1 MPQQTA
7 LVNLELTS
15 VPSGYTTIS
24 FLSDFGVSDEFVG
37 VVHSVLR
44 SIAPE
49 VEVIDITHGVP
60 PHDVRA
66 GSLALARSVEYLCPG
81 IVVAVVDPGVG
92 TDRRRIAVEVGEG
105 ESVLIGPDNGLL
117 APAVAMVGGPKQ
129 VIELT
134 NSNFHLTTSS
144 TTFDGRD
151 VFAPVAA
158 HLANGVPLTELGDPI
173 DPNSLIPAIIPVSYI
188 EEEILFTEVLW
199 IDQYGNIQLNI
210 GIEDLPEGQLQIK
223 IGERTYPTNVVSAFD
238 QIPEGGV
245 GLIVDSAGLIAVAS
259 LRSSAALEFS
269 VSTGDSIQI
278 QQATDET
285 TITTQVSLTPK
296 KENT

>member
-134 NSNFHLTTSS
+134 NNNFHLTTSS

-173 DPNSLIPAIIPVSYI
+173 DPNSLMPAIIPVSYI

-296 KENT
+296 KEST

>member
-173 DPNSLIPAIIPVSYI
+173 DPNSLMPAFIPVSYI

>member
-1 MPQQTA
+1 MI
-7 LVNLELTS
+7 N
-15 VPSGYTTIS
+15 
-24 FLSDFGVSDEFVG
+24 
-37 VVHSVLR
+37 
-44 SIAPE
+44 
-49 VEVIDITHGVP
+49 
-60 PHDVRA
+60 
-66 GSLALARSVEYLCPG
+66 
-81 IVVAVVDPGVG
+81 
-92 TDRRRIAVEVGEG
+92 RIAE
-105 ESVLIGPDNGLL
+105 
-117 APAVAMVGGPKQ
+117 
-129 VIELT
+129 
-134 NSNFHLTTSS
+134 
-144 TTFDGRD
+144 
-151 VFAPVAA
+151 
-158 HLANGVPLTELGDPI
+158 

-210 GIEDLPEGQLQIK
+210 GIEDLPDGQLQIK

-296 KENT
+296 KEST

>member
-158 HLANGVPLTELGDPI
+158 HLANGVPLTDLGDPI
-173 DPNSLIPAIIPVSYI
+173 DPNSLMPAIIPVSYI

>member
-173 DPNSLIPAIIPVSYI
+173 DPNSLMPAIIPVSYI

-278 QQATDET
+278 QQSTYET

-296 KENT
+296 KEST

>member
-173 DPNSLIPAIIPVSYI
+173 DPNSLMPAIIPVSYI

-296 KENT
+296 KEST

>member
-7 LVNLELTS
+7 LVNLELAS

-37 VVHSVLR
+37 VVHSVFR

-158 HLANGVPLTELGDPI
+158 HLANGVPLTALGDPI
-173 DPNSLIPAIIPVSYI
+173 DPNSLMPAIIPVSYI

-296 KENT
+296 KEST

>member
-173 DPNSLIPAIIPVSYI
+173 DPNSLMPAIIPVSYI